1 MSCHLV
7 PVLSI
12 TLNCGLMHRIDDHDI
27 INIKQFIQENRVD
40 VDYIMLINV
49 LTPIVNILIVK

>member
-1 MSCHLV
+1 
-7 PVLSI
+7 
-12 TLNCGLMHRIDDHDI
+12 MHRIDDHDI

>member
-12 TLNCGLMHRIDDHDI
+12 TLNYGLMHRIDDHDI
-27 INIKQFIQENRVD
+27 INIKQFIQRE
-40 VDYIMLINV
+40 
-49 LTPIVNILIVK
+49 